1 MDYQTSV
8 LLVLGLLLLFSLLTI
23 GGLVLSARAFNQLV
37 ELTKLLSRLVVSNTK
52 HIRTLE
58 KRSDKQDS
66 RIGQKVDAKPSEN
79 EKNIHGA

>member
-58 KRSDKQDS
+58 RRSDKQENKAGS
-66 RIGQKVDAKPSEN
+66 KVDAKPSEN
-79 EKNIHGA
+79 EKNIRGL

>member
-1 MDYQTSV
+1 MDYQTAV

-66 RIGQKVDAKPSEN
+66 RTGQRVDAKPSES
-79 EKNIHGA
+79 EKDSRGL

>member
-58 KRSDKQDS
+58 KRADTQKSQT
-66 RIGQKVDAKPSEN
+66 GQREATKPSEN
-79 EKNIHGA
+79 EKNSRGA

>member
-58 KRSDKQDS
+58 RRNDKEDS
-66 RIGQKVDAKPSEN
+66 RTGQRESTRPSEN
-79 EKNIHGA
+79 EKNSRGL